1 MERFSKQEYQNKLVL
16 LIEDNTDDERLTL
29 RALRKN
35 NVMNEVVV
43 ACDGQEAVDFISG
56 SGKFAGRDTSL
67 LPSIVILDLRIPK
80 LDGLSVLREIRENP
94 KTRHVP
100 VIALTASEDEE
111 KIRAAYAAGVNSFV
125 KKPTDPDQYGDTILN
140 TVMYWLLLNRT
151 PF

>member
-1 MERFSKQEYQNKLVL
+1 MERFTTREYQNKLVL

-43 ACDGQEAVDFISG
+43 ACDGQEAVDFITAT
-56 SGKFAGRDTSL
+56 GKFAGRDTSM
-67 LPSIVILDLRIPK
+67 LPSVVILDLRIPK
-80 LDGLSVLREIRENP
+80 LDGLSVLREIRGNEA
-94 KTRHVP
+94 TRYVP
-100 VIALTASEDEE
+100 VIALTASEDED
-111 KIRAAYAAGVNSFV
+111 KIRAAYEAGVNSFV
-125 KKPTDPDQYGDTILN
+125 KKPTDPDQYGETILN